1 MSPILIRILPALAAG
16 VGLYVCV
23 GPAVAKDAAVLDRV
37 FVSGAI
43 SVNETEI
50 GADQAYLDVAREAR
64 LDESIW
70 KAGATLGDSH
80 RVQATFW
87 KVGNV
92 YRGITTEPAT
102 MIGGGGYFSGAAF
115 SSAFD
120 VRIETLS
127 YTWFPLSDAGQAF
140 GIGVGASRI
149 RIDTETSVIVEGF
162 PGDFEIDGSAR
173 ERVTL
178 PQVRAE
184 YARLIGEWRFGA
196 EASVG
201 RKTGGQMR
209 ARSTEANVSLEYL
222 PVPLAAIGVRYSIHR
237 TQFEPAS
244 AMWLGMGPGESES
257 GNFRIRSAT
266 PELYITLR
274 Y

>member
-1 MSPILIRILPALAAG
+1 MSPILIRTFSALAVG
-16 VGLYVCV
+16 LGLYVCV
-23 GPAVAKDAAVLDRV
+23 GPAVAQDAAMLDRV
-37 FVSGAI
+37 FVSAAI

-50 GADQAYLDVAREAR
+50 GADQGYQDVARGVPLEEPLWR
-64 LDESIW
+64 
-70 KAGATLGDSH
+70 AGATLGDSH
-80 RVQATFW
+80 RVQVTLW
-87 KVGNV
+87 KVGNT
-92 YRGITTEPAT
+92 YRGITTEPVT
-102 MIGGGGYFSGAAF
+102 VIGGVGYFSGAAF
-115 SSAFD
+115 FSAFD
-120 VRIETLS
+120 IRIETLS

-149 RIDTETSVIVEGF
+149 RIDNETSVIVEGF
-162 PGDFEIDGSAR
+162 PGDFEIDGSSR

-201 RKTGGQMR
+201 RKTGGQIR

-237 TQFEPAS
+237 TQLEPTS

-266 PELYITLR
+266 PQLYIALR